1 MTEVRFDKTYAY
13 SADMEAARR
22 EAPADIDYAVSVR
35 EAWGRLQ
42 AATAGQLNDADACVM
57 ERGAE
62 APSGS
67 QKEQTTF
74 LDHANNSRLRKEVCA
89 LPVTSRDAAWHNTE
103 PGRKGPLRDILDM
116 SEYTGM
122 VFGTVGLVSKGVC
135 RTVRGV
141 ACMAVDRVVAAVRE
155 PGKPGSV
162 APFEEAKDFVW
173 KLGLKEKEEWWEW
186 ERSGQR
192 PGDIPSHPDRMYSEE
207 GWDGWDDW
215 LGVGKGG
222 AHVEEFR
229 PFNEARSFVHT
240 LGLRNLRDWNLWS
253 GSGQRPPAVSS
264 EICPRLPR
272 QGIDEINAANPLPES
287 IWMIS
292 DHLSPWQLPPPV

>member
-1 MTEVRFDKTYAY
+1 MHLAATSVVRAL
-13 SADMEAARR
+13 
-22 EAPADIDYAVSVR
+22 APAHLPSALSGAVR
-35 EAWGRLQ
+35 KRPTGRAL
-42 AATAGQLNDADACVM
+42 
-57 ERGAE
+57 
-62 APSGS
+62 
-67 QKEQTTF
+67 
-74 LDHANNSRLRKEVCA
+74 HA
-89 LPVTSRDAAWHNTE
+89 
-103 PGRKGPLRDILDM
+103 
-116 SEYTGM
+116 
-122 VFGTVGLVSKGVC
+122 
-135 RTVRGV
+135 
-141 ACMAVDRVVAAVRE
+141 VVAAVRE

-253 GSGQRPPAVSS
+253 GSGQRPVDIPWRPDHAY
-264 EICPRLPR
+264 
-272 QGIDEINAANPLPES
+272 ANE
-287 IWMIS
+287 
-292 DHLSPWQLPPPV
+292 WQDWEDWLGCE